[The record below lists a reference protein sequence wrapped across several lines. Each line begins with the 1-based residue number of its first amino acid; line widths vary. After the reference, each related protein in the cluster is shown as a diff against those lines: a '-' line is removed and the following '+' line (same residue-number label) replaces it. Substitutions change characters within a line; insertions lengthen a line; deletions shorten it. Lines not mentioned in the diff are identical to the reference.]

1 MKINPISPAK
11 IINKESVDMLESLE
25 SHVNESSK
33 DD

>member
-1 MKINPISPAK
+1 MKINPISQAK

-25 SHVNESSK
+25 SLVNESSK